1 MISYV
6 LEIQT
11 NKNINQYLFTNDF
24 INKKNYW
31 YYKISRQ
38 ILDSNGITDICLFTN
53 KYLERLLKL
62 GIKKDDISF
71 WIYYEYTEECILNFF
86 SRDLKKLANFN
97 FNVCINC
104 WKKSDSELIF
114 PCDLSD
120 SNERLILK
128 VNTVKDLSL
137 ISSENVFIKRN
148 NSWYFET
155 NGNTIHESILQIKS
169 IFSKYLK
176 IFLKNGISKGDILIT
191 YYYEY
196 IQQCGIE
203 FSPKL
208 LKIFS
213 KLDVNFQII
222 CREKIN

>member
-11 NKNINQYLFTNDF
+11 NKNINQYLLTNDF

-38 ILDSNGITDICLFTN
+38 SPDSNGISDICLFTN
-53 KYLERLLKL
+53 KYLKRLLKL
-62 GIKKDDISF
+62 GIKKDDIAF
-71 WIYYEYTEECILNFF
+71 WIYYEYTEECILNLFTN
-86 SRDLKKLANFN
+86 DIKKIVNLNL
-97 FNVCINC
+97 NVCINC
-104 WKKSDSELIF
+104 WKKSNSELFF

-120 SNERLILK
+120 SNERFILK
-128 VNTVKDLSL
+128 INTAKDLRL
-137 ISSENVFIKRN
+137 ISSENVFIKKN
-148 NSWYFET
+148 NLWYFET
-155 NGNTIHESILQIKS
+155 NANTIRESILQIKY
-169 IFSKYLK
+169 IISKYK
-176 IFLKNGISKGDILIT
+176 KKFLKNGISKDDILIT

-203 FSPKL
+203 FSPKS
-208 LKIFS
+208 LKFLS
-213 KLDVNFQII
+213 KLDMNFQII